1 MILLSNKENKR
12 AKVLSKVDRGDV
24 TAAEAGEVLGLSVRQ
39 VRRLLSRYREEGPKA
54 LAHGNRGR
62 SPAHALDDSTRLRIK
77 DLALSKY
84 AGFNHQH
91 FTEKLAEEGVIVSR
105 STVRRLLVSAG
116 IKSPRR
122 RRAPKHRRR
131 RERRPQRGMMLQI
144 DGSRHDWLE
153 GRGPY
158 LTLLGAIDDATG
170 EVPYALF
177 REQEDAQGYFLL
189 LEGVALRCGIPM
201 ALYSDR
207 HSIFLHSPHK
217 EPMSLEEELKGERE
231 PTQFGRLLK
240 ELEIEPIYAL
250 SPQGKGRVERL
261 WGTFQ
266 DRLVSELRLA
276 KAKTLGE
283 AKEVLEKF
291 LIQYNERFVVEPRE
305 SAAAYRPS
313 PAKTKLGEVFCFKYE
328 RIVAND
334 NTIRLGERYIQIE
347 AGPGKRS
354 YAKTR
359 VEVQEGMDGA
369 VAVYYQGKCVAREP
383 APAAEVVLR
392 PHDRRGQKGGTD
404 SSEIESTVA
413 KVTVEVGEKWEDRRA
428 VHFSPTRPKP
438 ARNHPWR
445 KPFKKPMVTKSL
457 NS

>member
-24 TAAEAGEVLGLSVRQ
+24 TAAEGGEVLGLSVRH
-39 VRRLLSRYREEGPKA
+39 VRRLLSKYREEGPKA

-62 SPAHALDDSTRLRIK
+62 KPAHALDVPTRLRIR
-77 DLALSKY
+77 DLAQSKY

-91 FTEKLAEEGVIVSR
+91 FTEKLEEEGIVVSR
-105 STVRRLLVSAG
+105 STVRRLLLSSG
-116 IKSPRR
+116 IKSPRKR
-122 RRAPKHRRR
+122 RPPKHRRR

-189 LEGVALRCGIPM
+189 LEGVVLRCGVPL

-207 HSIFLHSPHK
+207 HSVFLHSHK
-217 EPMSLEEELKGERE
+217 ETMSLEEELKGERE

-283 AKEVLEKF
+283 AKQVLEKF

-305 SAAAYRPS
+305 SGSAYRPS
-313 PAKTKLGEVFCFKYE
+313 PAKTKLEEVFCFKYE
-328 RIVAND
+328 RVVAND

-354 YAKTR
+354 YAKAK
-359 VEVQEGMDGA
+359 VKVHEGMDGG
-369 VAVYYQGKCVAREP
+369 VAIYYQGKCVAKEE
-383 APAAEVVLR
+383 APAGVVVLR
-392 PHDRRGQKGGTD
+392 PHDRRGQKSGADLSGTE
-404 SSEIESTVA
+404 SGASEVA
-413 KVTVEVGEKWEDRRA
+413 VEVGGKWSGSRA
-428 VHFSPTRPKP
+428 VHLPPTAHKP
-438 ARNHPWR
+438 APNHPWN
-445 KPFKKPMVTKSL
+445 KPLKRPMVTKSL